1 MDIKTAAKQLFDEG
15 FLLGGRRRRK
25 ALAYLRERG
34 NSEAVSILADAVDR
48 DHPKREAIAR
58 YLNGITDPA
67 AIDAMVNLWAQ
78 KRQDW
83 LTPIVVERALVCG
96 RASALPMDR
105 EIAMRVAEY
114 ASRQDMAG
122 VVSEYGK
129 RVLRDKPKFQ
139 LRFILKVGWG
149 SRLEADVRI
158 LHGVVKLLKDSD
170 KAVSS
175 AAEAY
180 LQAAPDKPEF
190 NSVIVDAWI
199 QTESPQLD
207 AIVKE
212 PRLPSEP
219 DKVALVQ
226 LVRGDIAGYHK
237 LNDAGGVHLAGAL
250 AMATADMRRAI
261 NAVVLDSR
269 DATLADAYRQASAAG
284 GEGADS
290 RQAIQALIA
299 SGNEDGL
306 VEAVRTMTLSEVL
319 PLVKHWAD
327 TDRRPRNPDYLKYV
341 ERAVA
346 AQKATPD
353 LAIEPARNLPDEL
366 EDIADVW
373 RDRPPKDLDAKDP
386 VERAGAL
393 FDGWRKGRLDQNTLR
408 EKAGSP
414 HWPERLVAALAGHG
428 PSAEKPDH
436 VMWINTVAGLDGDL
450 MARPIQ
456 CGPEERQQS
465 DELRRQLA
473 QAPGAMAKHNW
484 ALCETLCAFRELY
497 GGQIVLGEDD
507 SPDRPDAIHASAEEA
522 PIDAFDD

>member
-1 MDIKTAAKQLFDEG
+1 MDTKTAARQLFDEG

-34 NSEAVSILADAVDR
+34 DSEAVGVLIDAVDR

-58 YLNGITDPA
+58 YLNGITDSA
-67 AIDAMVNLWAQ
+67 VIDGMVNLWSQ

-83 LTPIVVERALVCG
+83 LTPIAVERALVCG
-96 RASALPMDR
+96 KTSSLPMDR
-105 EIAMRVAEY
+105 EVAMRIADY

-122 VVSEYGK
+122 GVSAYGE
-129 RVLRDKPKFQ
+129 RVLQEKPKFA

-149 SRLEADVRI
+149 SRLAADVRI
-158 LHGVVKLLKDSD
+158 LHGVVNLLKDRD
-170 KAVSS
+170 EAVSS

-180 LQAAPDKPEF
+180 LQTAPNKPEF

-226 LVRGDIAGYHK
+226 LLRGDISGYHK
-237 LNDAGGVHLAGAL
+237 LNDASGVHMAGAL
-250 AMATADMRRAI
+250 AMATPDMRRAI

-269 DATLADAYRQASAAG
+269 DATLAEAYRQASAAG

-290 RQAIQALIA
+290 QQAIQALIA

-306 VEAVRTMTLSEVL
+306 VEAIRTMTLSEVL
-319 PLVKHWAD
+319 PLVKHWAE
-327 TDRRPRNPDYLKYV
+327 TDRRPQNPDYLKYV

-353 LAIEPARNLPDEL
+353 LAIEPAQNLPDEL
-366 EDIADVW
+366 EDIADIW
-373 RDRPPKDLDAKDP
+373 RENPPTDLQAEDP

-393 FDGWRKGRLDQNTLR
+393 FDGWRKGRLDQDALR
-408 EKAGSP
+408 QKAGSP
-414 HWPERLVAALAGHG
+414 DWPERLVAALAGHG

-450 MARPIQ
+450 MARAIQ

-465 DELRRQLA
+465 DDLRRQLA
-473 QAPGAMAKHNW
+473 QAPGDLAKHNW

-507 SPDRPDAIHASAEEA
+507 SPDRPDAIQTSPEEA
-522 PIDAFDD
+522 PADAFDD